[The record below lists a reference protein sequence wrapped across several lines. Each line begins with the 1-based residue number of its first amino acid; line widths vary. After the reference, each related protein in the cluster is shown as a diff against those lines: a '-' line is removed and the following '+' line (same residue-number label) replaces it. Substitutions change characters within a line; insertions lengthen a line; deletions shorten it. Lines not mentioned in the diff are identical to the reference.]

1 MTLEEFRRR
10 LSNATLIL
18 CVSFVALFAGD
29 YAVLRY
35 RFAARGVDA
44 ATAKL
49 VAYDAARLKDS
60 KFSVF
65 YDQPRTQTCVKAIF
79 PWLGLEPCWYA
90 RRHSVRIL
98 NGALQPELAPATDAS
113 SGICRRL

>member
-1 MTLEEFRRR
+1 MTVEEFRRR
-10 LSNATLIL
+10 LSNAALIL

-29 YAVLRY
+29 YAALRY
-35 RFAARGVDA
+35 RFAAHGVDA
-44 ATAKL
+44 VTAKQ
-49 VAYDAARLKDS
+49 VGYDAAKLKDS

-65 YDQPRTQTCVKAIF
+65 YDQPQTQTCVRAIF

-98 NGALQPELAPATDAS
+98 NGTLQPERAPATDAS
-113 SGICRRL
+113 LGICRRL